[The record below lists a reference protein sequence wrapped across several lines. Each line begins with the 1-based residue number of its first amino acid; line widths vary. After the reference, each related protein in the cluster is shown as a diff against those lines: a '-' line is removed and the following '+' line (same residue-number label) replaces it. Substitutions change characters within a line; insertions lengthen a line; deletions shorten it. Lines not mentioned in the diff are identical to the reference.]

1 MKSNFSR
8 PLRFHSWTSS
18 NWTQKKVT
26 ETKVEKIPNG
36 TLKMA
41 FFTPWFLGF
50 TTIIIKYQL
59 FIRLGIGCY
68 EQISKKK
75 KAKIYHGDCRISQT
89 GRFWWPLFDS
99 NFHTVNV
106 IFGWNQLYQKN
117 FTFLGMRWA
126 KILQLSFD
134 GFDTRKKR
142 FCLVSDFFRAKL
154 YLTKV
159 SPRELKYGSVEAEW
173 SMDIIKWP

>member
-8 PLRFHSWTSS
+8 PIRFHSWTSS

-41 FFTPWFLGF
+41 FLYTPWFLGF

-59 FIRLGIGCY
+59 FIWYFY

-75 KAKIYHGDCRISQT
+75 LAKMYHGDYRISQS

-106 IFGWNQLYQKN
+106 IFGWNQPYQRN
-117 FTFLGMRWA
+117 FTSFGDKMSKKFCNYLWRFWYT
-126 KILQLSFD
+126 KETLSP
-134 GFDTRKKR
+134 GQR
-142 FCLVSDFFRAKL
+142 FYSRSTLFNKSF
-154 YLTKV
+154 
-159 SPRELKYGSVEAEW
+159 S
-173 SMDIIKWP
+173 